1 MRILLSAYACEPN
14 RGSEPGVGWNMA
26 QTIARRHQV
35 HVLTSATHK
44 PGIEAEM
51 AQHPNPNLTFS
62 YLDPLGWVYDWSREK
77 RFQVDVHL
85 HYYMWQIKA
94 YQVAKRL
101 HQREAFDLAHHVTY
115 VKYYSPSFLA
125 WLPIPFLWGPVGGAE
140 AAPQAFWCDFNRKNK
155 LYETLRNTARGLGEL
170 DPFVAMT
177 AKRSTMLWATTN
189 DTAERLRSLAGK
201 QSADRVEVMS
211 ALYLENIDELSQ
223 YPLDAAG
230 PMRFISLGRLLH
242 WKGFH
247 LGLKAF
253 AAAKLPDAEFWVV
266 GTGPEED
273 ALKALAQSLGI
284 AHQVKFWG
292 RLPQPEAMDCL
303 TRSTVLVHPS
313 LHDSGGWVCLEAMAT
328 GRPVICL
335 DLGGPGV
342 QVTAQTGFKIP
353 ATNPTQSI
361 AGMADAMQQLSA
373 DRSLLQRLSAAGQA
387 HIRSQYNGEHREV
400 FINQLYDKLVQE
412 HRSVVGNNNATV
424 QQG

>member
-85 HYYMWQIKA
+85 HYYLWQIKA

-101 HQREAFDLAHHVTY
+101 HQREPFDLAHHVTY

-140 AAPQAFWCDFNRKNK
+140 AAPKAFWGDFNLKNK
-155 LYETLRNTARGLGEL
+155 LYETLRNTARSLGEL

-189 DTAERLRSLAGK
+189 DTAQRLRSLGG
-201 QSADRVEVMS
+201 DRVEVMS

-223 YPLDAAG
+223 YPLDVEG
-230 PMRFISLGRLLH
+230 PLRFISMGRLLH

-253 AAAKLPDAEFWVV
+253 AAANLPEAEFWVV

-292 RLPQPEAMDCL
+292 RLPQPEAMDCM

-373 DRSLLQRLSAAGQA
+373 DRGLLQRLSQGGQA

-400 FINQLYDKLVQE
+400 FINQLYDKLVSE
-412 HRSVVGNNNATV
+412 HLAATSDNIAV
-424 QQG
+424 QG